1 MRESRILK
9 RDVNGEMDAGE
20 GREMCGE
27 GRGLLE
33 ERGGRNST
41 GGNGTEERGRRGK
54 MKGLGKAQ
62 T

>member
-20 GREMCGE
+20 GREMGGE

-33 ERGGRNST
+33 EEEEEIALGETGQRRGEG
-41 GGNGTEERGRRGK
+41 EER
-54 MKGLGKAQ
+54 
-62 T
+62 